1 MKKSRRFLAVIL
13 SFFLVLGCLMEN
25 PGQQAKE
32 VSAAAVKIKYTYKK
46 KNKTYTGKNRKITY
60 GGKTVSLSQTPP
72 FVISGYNMAPY
83 YETFVKGS
91 IKAKKT
97 YSSKTKS
104 LTIKGN
110 GHVVKLTVDSRT
122 AYVDGKKT
130 TLGAAP
136 RMITYRASQ
145 KTRILVPVKPVAKA
159 LGLTYS
165 YSSNTGI
172 MKLAKKKTADST
184 TASDPAATTNHES
197 ATEAT
202 TENPT
207 ATRNGELKAMWISYL
222 EFEAYLNTYTPNKTN
237 FTKFITHLYDQCAAN
252 NMNAVIVHVRPF
264 GDAIYDSSYF
274 PWSKYISGK
283 QGKNPGY
290 DPLTIMVN
298 EAHKRNLEFHA
309 WLNPYRVSFSTSY
322 TSLSSDNPARKWHN
336 SSSTSRN
343 VLSFGGK
350 LYYNPSKKEVQKL
363 IINGVKEIVTNYKVD
378 GIHFDDYF
386 YPSFSSSNV
395 KTSFDA
401 TEYNAY
407 KKARESAG
415 KSYQSIYNWRRAN
428 VNSLVSGV
436 YSAVKSINKGVEFG
450 ISPAGNIDNLKSNYS
465 YYVDID
471 TWFNHTGYVDYI
483 MPQIYWGFTHKTAA
497 YDKVLTRWI
506 NLNKKGIVDLY
517 VGIGVYKVGMAKSS
531 AYSDWKEWQQDSSVL
546 KDQITYARKTGKV
559 KGFGFFSYEYFD
571 TSSSIKFSSK
581 SFSASRKSYLT
592 KAIKQLKSVLK

>member
-1 MKKSRRFLAVIL
+1 MKKSKKFLAVVL
-13 SFFLVLGCLMEN
+13 SLFLVLGCFMTS
-25 PGQQAKE
+25 PGQPAKE
-32 VSAAAVKIKYTYKK
+32 VSAATVKINYTYKK
-46 KNKTYTGKNRKITY
+46 KKKTYTGKRRQITY
-60 GGKTVSLSQTPP
+60 AGKTVSLSQTPP
-72 FVISGYNMAPY
+72 FVIDRYNMAPY

-104 LTIKGN
+104 LTISGN

-130 TLGAAP
+130 TLGTAP
-136 RMITYRASQ
+136 RIITYRSSK
-145 KTRILVPVKPVAKA
+145 KTRILVPVKPVANA

-165 YSSNTGI
+165 YSSKTGI
-172 MKLAKKKTADST
+172 MKLTKKKTSDST
-184 TASDPAATTNHES
+184 TASEPATDTSSE
-197 ATEAT
+197 TT
-202 TENPT
+202 TEDT
-207 ATRNGELKAMWISYL
+207 TVTRNGELKAMWISYL
-222 EFEAYLNTYTPNKTN
+222 EFEAYLDTYTPNKTN
-237 FTKFITHLYDQCAAN
+237 FTKFITRLYDKCVDN

-264 GDAIYDSSYF
+264 GDAIYKSSYF

-283 QGKNPGY
+283 QGKNPGF
-290 DPLTIMVN
+290 DPLTIMIN
-298 EAHKRNLEFHA
+298 EAHKRDLEFLA

-336 SSSTSRN
+336 RSSTSRN

-350 LYYNPSKKEVQKL
+350 LYYNPSKTEVQKL
-363 IINGVKEIVTNYKVD
+363 IINGVKEIVKNYKVD

-395 KTSFDA
+395 KTAFDA
-401 TEYNAY
+401 KEYNAY
-407 KKARESAG
+407 KKAREQAG
-415 KSYQSIYNWRRAN
+415 KSYKSIYNWRRAN

-436 YSAVKSINKGVEFG
+436 YSAVKAINKDVEFG

-471 TWFNHTGYVDYI
+471 TWLNNKGYVDYI

-497 YDKVLTRWI
+497 YDKVLKRWI
-506 NLNKKGIVDLY
+506 SLNKKGIVDLHI
-517 VGIGVYKVGMAKSS
+517 GIGVYKVGMAKSS

-559 KGFGFFSYEYFD
+559 QGFGFFSYEYFD
-571 TSSSIKFSSK
+571 TSGSIKFSSK
-581 SFSASRKSYLT
+581 SFSSSRKSYLT
-592 KAIKQLKSVLK
+592 KAIKELKSVLK

>member
-1 MKKSRRFLAVIL
+1 MKKSKRFLAVIL

-32 VSAAAVKIKYTYKK
+32 VSAATVKIKYTYKK
-46 KNKTYTGKNRKITY
+46 KNKTYTGKYRKITY
-60 GGKTVSLSQTPP
+60 GGKTVALSQTPP

-97 YSSKTKS
+97 YSSKTKN
-104 LTIKGN
+104 LTITGN
-110 GHVVKLTVDSRT
+110 GHVVKLKVDSRT

-136 RMITYRASQ
+136 RIITYRSSK
-145 KTRILVPVKPVAKA
+145 KTRILVPVKPIAKA

-165 YSSNTGI
+165 YSSKTGI

-184 TASDPAATTNHES
+184 TAADSTTTTSSE
-197 ATEAT
+197 TT
-202 TENPT
+202 TENT
-207 ATRNGELKAMWISYL
+207 TVTRSGELKAMWISYL

-237 FTKFITHLYDQCAAN
+237 FTKFITHLYDQCVAN

-283 QGKNPGY
+283 QGKNPGF

-350 LYYNPSKKEVQKL
+350 LYYNPSKTEVQKL

-407 KKARESAG
+407 KKAREGAG
-415 KSYQSIYNWRRAN
+415 KSYQSIYNWRRSN

-436 YSAVKSINKGVEFG
+436 YSAVKAINKDVEFG

-471 TWFNHTGYVDYI
+471 TWLNHKGYVDYI

-506 NLNKKGIVDLY
+506 NLNKKGIVDLH

-559 KGFGFFSYEYFD
+559 KGFAFFSYEYFD
-571 TSSSIKFSSK
+571 ASGSIKFSSK
-581 SFSASRKSYLT
+581 SFSASRKSRLT
-592 KAIKQLKSVLK
+592 KAVKELKSVLK